1 MMMSFLR
8 KHFTRHDLLFYLC
21 FTAIF
26 FFIRSSVFASYLV
39 PTGSMNPTILEGD
52 FFFANK
58 LAYRLKVP
66 FTNRSIVRWAS
77 PERGDIVV
85 FESPAKEGA
94 KILTKRVIGLAGDVV
109 EIKDK
114 KLYIN
119 GSEVETRLVERKGG
133 LSLLEEHLPD
143 ASYTIQHR
151 SARCFLD
158 EMRRMVVPAGHVFVM
173 GDNRDNSADSRVWG
187 CVPIDNVDGE
197 LFLRWFSVDPESY
210 RPRFDRI
217 RLL

>member
-1 MMMSFLR
+1 MSKLR
-8 KHFTRHDLLFYLC
+8 KHFTMRNLLFYLL
-21 FTAIF
+21 FAAMF
-26 FFIRSSVFASYLV
+26 LFIRSSVFASYMV

-85 FESPAKEGA
+85 LESPAKGA
-94 KILTKRVIGLAGDVV
+94 TTLTKRVIGLAGDVV
-109 EIKDK
+109 EIRNK

-119 GSEVETRLVERKGG
+119 GSEVETRLVERKVG
-133 LSLLEEHLPD
+133 LSFFEEHLQD
-143 ASYTIQHR
+143 AFYTIQHR
-151 SARCFLD
+151 SARSFLD
-158 EMRRMVVPAGHVFVM
+158 EMHRMVVPAGHVFVM
-173 GDNRDNSADSRVWG
+173 GDNRDNSSDSRVWG
-187 CVPIDNVDGE
+187 CVPVDNVDGE
-197 LFLRWFSVDPESY
+197 FFLRWFSIDPESY
-210 RPRFDRI
+210 RPRLDRI